1 MIDDKQVILQIFGNL
16 IKNPLILGQVDK
28 YSLTPE
34 DFTRAFDKNL
44 FAVIY
49 SMWENGARALTPFDI
64 ENKIKET
71 PSAYEIW
78 EKTNGSDYLTDC
90 MDLAETGNFEYYY
103 TKLKKL
109 NLLRGLKKMGYNT
122 SQFYCEDSLNPDAED
137 INRKF
142 DDLKPKDIVNILR
155 KKLNKVEADAGISR
169 ENQVE
174 QANTRITELFK
185 SLKEKPDTGP
195 RLQGKYFN
203 TIVRGARKGKFFLRS
218 APSGVGKSRLMIG
231 DACFLSYPIRYSNEL
246 QKWEWAG
253 GCARSL
259 YIATEQEIDEIQTMV
274 LAYLS
279 GVNED
284 KILFGTCNEDE
295 EKRVF
300 QAISI
305 MEIYKDNLHIARMAS
320 PNVEQIQLMVRQ
332 EVLEHNI
339 DNVFYDYIFSNPA
352 LLNEFRDL
360 KIREDV
366 ALNLM
371 SSALKDLAVEQ
382 DIFIMSA
389 TQTNAQVE
397 DTNRFLKNE
406 SVIRGSRSIVDKVD
420 MGCVIARITPDEEE
434 RIQRATALVVLPNM
448 VTDIYKMRR
457 GRYTQVRIWSTVDL
471 GICRREDI
479 LVTRPDF
486 QPVQINNLK
495 QEYEDDTWGIQDN
508 ITRLNNGENLTDELS
523 PRAQQIT
530 TQYEERKDDIFGG
543 LL

>member
-1 MIDDKQVILQIFGNL
+1 MIDDKQVVLQIFGNL

-109 NLLRGLKKMGYNT
+109 NLLRGLKKMGYDT

-155 KKLNKVEADAGISR
+155 KKLNKAEADAGISR

-174 QANTRITELFK
+174 QANMRITELFK

-246 QKWEWAG
+246 
-253 GCARSL
+253 
-259 YIATEQEIDEIQTMV
+259 
-274 LAYLS
+274 
-279 GVNED
+279 
-284 KILFGTCNEDE
+284 
-295 EKRVF
+295 
-300 QAISI
+300 
-305 MEIYKDNLHIARMAS
+305 
-320 PNVEQIQLMVRQ
+320 
-332 EVLEHNI
+332 
-339 DNVFYDYIFSNPA
+339 
-352 LLNEFRDL
+352 
-360 KIREDV
+360 
-366 ALNLM
+366 
-371 SSALKDLAVEQ
+371 
-382 DIFIMSA
+382 
-389 TQTNAQVE
+389 
-397 DTNRFLKNE
+397 
-406 SVIRGSRSIVDKVD
+406 
-420 MGCVIARITPDEEE
+420 
-434 RIQRATALVVLPNM
+434 
-448 VTDIYKMRR
+448 
-457 GRYTQVRIWSTVDL
+457 
-471 GICRREDI
+471 
-479 LVTRPDF
+479 
-486 QPVQINNLK
+486 
-495 QEYEDDTWGIQDN
+495 
-508 ITRLNNGENLTDELS
+508 
-523 PRAQQIT
+523 
-530 TQYEERKDDIFGG
+530 
-543 LL
+543 

>member
-1 MIDDKQVILQIFGNL
+1 MIDDKQVVLQIFGNL

-109 NLLRGLKKMGYNT
+109 NLLRGLKKMGYDT

-155 KKLNKVEADAGISR
+155 KKLNKAEADAGISR

-174 QANTRITELFK
+174 QANMRITELFK

-434 RIQRATALVVLPNM
+434 RIQRATALIVLPNM

-457 GRYTQVRIWSTVDL
+457 GRYTQVRIWSSVDL
-471 GICRREDI
+471 GTCRREDI

-508 ITRLNNGENLTDELS
+508 VTRLNNGENLTDELS

-530 TQYEERKDDIFGG
+530 AQYEERKDDIFGG